1 MNRIN
6 VNLTSSRALM
16 LFESAARLGSFS
28 RAADEMNVG
37 QPAVSHG
44 IRQLE
49 EVLGARLFRRR
60 PRGVELTEAGSRLAA
75 RLQSGY
81 AEIRAGIEDVLA
93 MSEGNERVTI
103 MVSTSLASY
112 WLMPRV
118 ADFKQRY
125 PDVELRCIT
134 QDTDRDVRGGDFDL
148 CIPLGRG
155 RWPGF
160 QAWKF
165 ADEELYAVCSPGY
178 LKQIGPVAGP
188 GDLPAHDLLILE
200 QRYDPRFDWHTW
212 FKCVGIES
220 SRPIDGA
227 TSNDYSIV
235 LQAAIGG
242 QGIALGWR
250 HIVQP
255 LLEQGILVRATPES
269 VRSDHPFYII
279 APESLPLRPAVAALR
294 DWLIAQMAGTP
305 GEAGGHSIPSP
316 ADRLSA
322 AD

>member
-1 MNRIN
+1 MNKIN
-6 VNLTSSRALM
+6 INLASSRALL

-49 EVLGARLFRRR
+49 EVLGARLFKRR

-81 AEIRAGIEDVLA
+81 AEIRAGIQDVLA

-118 ADFKQRY
+118 ADFKKRY

-165 ADEELYAVCSPGY
+165 AEEELYAVCSQGY
-178 LKQIGPVAGP
+178 LEKIGPVAGP
-188 GDLPAHDLLILE
+188 RDLLTHDLLILE
-200 QRYDPRFDWHTW
+200 QRYDPRFDWHAW

-220 SRPIDGA
+220 GRPIDGA
-227 TSNDYSIV
+227 ISNDYSIV

-255 LLEQGILVRATPES
+255 LLEQGILVRVIPES
-269 VRSDHPFYII
+269 VCSEYPFYII
-279 APESLPLRPAVAALR
+279 APESLPLRPSVVALR
-294 DWLIAQMAGTP
+294 DWLIEQMTGVPGSAAGYPRP
-305 GEAGGHSIPSP
+305 GSG
-316 ADRLSA
+316 DRLLA
-322 AD
+322 E